1 MQAKTDKFIKLHADA
16 TADLIL
22 DVAQELLQTRGYN
35 GISYQDIADQVGIR
49 KASIHHHFATKAE
62 LGVKLVRRYR
72 RQWQRFLAGID
83 ESKLGAWE
91 KFDGYLE
98 PFRATARTGD
108 RVCLCGVLGAEF
120 AALSIEIQQ
129 EVQEFFSDNEAWLT
143 RLLSQGRRARDF
155 RFSGDP
161 DSEAAVIFACLEGS
175 LIVARACRSPIQFET
190 VVLQLKTR
198 LGG

>member
-1 MQAKTDKFIKLHADA
+1 MQAKTNKIIKPHADA

-22 DVAQELLQTRGYN
+22 DVAQELLQVRGYN
-35 GISYQDIADQVGIR
+35 DISYQDIAEQVGIR
-49 KASIHHHFATKAE
+49 KASIHHHFATKTD
-62 LGVKLVRRYR
+62 LGIRLVRRYR
-72 RQWQRFLAGID
+72 REWSEFLSGID
-83 ESKLGAWE
+83 ESKSGPWE
-91 KFDGYLE
+91 RLDQYLD

-108 RVCLCGVLGAEF
+108 RACLCGVLGAEF
-120 AALSIEIQQ
+120 SALSSELQD
-129 EVQEFFSDNEAWLT
+129 EVQGFFNDNESWLT
-143 RLLSQGRRARDF
+143 RLLSQGRRARRF
-155 RFSGDP
+155 RFEGDA